1 MASSSKHRA
10 RLLASSA
17 LISTYLFFADFAYAG
32 AAIIPDAK
40 SLPKG
45 PKWAAQSF
53 LDLKAGSQRNI
64 GQIGLMG
71 PVFQNDRSMLFADF
85 RFMKDSRNNAEG
97 NYGLGYRRIVGEWVY
112 GGYGFFDHRETR
124 FNNIFNQVTVG
135 AEALSTTW
143 EARANV
149 YLPVSSKKLIRVEKP
164 VPTGRDRFEGGTVLH
179 EENLQMEKVD
189 IPMGGLDLELG
200 YQVLKGLRVYGA
212 AYYFRASGAP
222 TIRGGRIRVTYDI
235 NKYLALEG
243 QAQRDNIRK
252 NTYFAGVRLT
262 VPLYDVDKA
271 HKLTDVEKLMLRPV
285 VRDIDIVEQ
294 AVDREVLVDKLIPTV
309 PIEDVSIEEGAAH
322 TNSSLVGVYNLQDPQ
337 IQRALLKKMPKVS
350 AVFDVQEQKRV
361 SARDIKKRIIGIRHD
376 KAKSKRE
383 NESVQHLWKI
393 WRWREDYAHRDDEAT
408 MSPERK
414 LLLSQ
419 RELTSPSKSNS
430 SARFG
435 REPSIPPQNSSVRSR
450 RDLHSEFERVKQDEQ
465 QKVHNS
471 PISAADLVKKF
482 EEFSSDN
489 TRQINANS
497 VVRESVTKT
506 EVQETTLVV
515 SVSPSVSTSSMSA
528 ELSSS
533 QETKEH
539 GGSQPLDGVV
549 KVQSVARGYLSRKHQ
564 KQQSDLKKAV
574 VLGHKLWRG
583 KLAERAYQADRSDI
597 VTVQSLTRGYLS
609 RKHQKQQLDLKKA
622 VVLGQKLWRG
632 KLAERAYQADRSDI
646 VTVQSLTR
654 GNLARKH
661 QKQQLDLKKAVVLG
675 QKLWRGKLAERAYQA
690 DRSDIVTV
698 QSLTRGNLARK
709 HQKQQSDLKK
719 AVVLGQKLWRGKL
732 AERAYKSDRSDIV
745 TVQSLTRGNLAR
757 KHQKQQLDLKK
768 AVVLGQKLWRGRVAE
783 RAYQADRS
791 DIVTVQSLTRG
802 NLARKHQ
809 SELKEAVVL
818 GQNLWREKVK
828 ARQTRADSS
837 DVVTVQSLT
846 RGYLIR
852 KQQSELKKAV
862 VLGQKLWRRKLAER
876 AYKSDR
882 SDIVKV
888 QSLARGYLTR
898 KDQKQQSDLK
908 KAVVLGQNLWR
919 GKLAERAYKADRSD
933 IVTAQSFARG
943 YLIRKQQ
950 SELKKA
956 VVVGQ
961 QLWRGKLAERAY
973 KSDRSD
979 IVTAQSFARGYLIR
993 KQQSELKKAV
1003 ILGQKLW
1010 REKVR
1015 ARQIRADRSSI
1026 VTVQSLAR
1034 GYLARKRQ
1042 SELKKAV
1049 VLGQKLWRGKTA
1061 ASKLKA
1067 ETGAASTIQRV
1078 FRDYEGRKEAAKL
1091 KKAAIT
1097 IQNQWRKKVRAR
1109 QTRADRSSIV
1119 TAQSL
1124 VRGYLARKRQL
1135 ELKKAAIAVQKQW
1148 REKVR
1153 ARQTLADRS
1162 DKESPTIVP
1171 PANELVVYSGNLNHS
1186 TSLDDSLTDVEFVSA
1201 HEIHNNYENLVEPEM
1216 MIRLGHSADSEIDQK
1231 KFTERKNSF
1240 LISRD
1245 RALEGIS
1252 SLLDEHKNG
1261 VVEITNPHELG
1272 LKDFQLK
1279 HKGIEILERSS
1290 SKGVTKW
1297 TVANVE
1303 PKEKNE
1309 NFPPLVTNS
1318 DSSRQPTT
1326 VLGIQGNEEE
1336 SLIEKV
1342 LIPSQNLHPRAGDF
1356 AHLFEESDTDGP
1368 VLTELSGS
1376 VELSVNEESTKDRSA
1391 LSSSQNEE
1399 GVAKKE
1405 RIKVA
1410 SLHPRAG
1417 DFAHLFEESD
1427 TDGPVLTE
1435 LSNSLDSSVNEE
1447 STKERSVPTSSQNE
1461 EEVAKKER
1469 IKVASLHQRADEF
1482 AHLFEESD
1490 TDEPVLT
1497 ELSSSVEMPANEES
1511 TEDRSALS
1519 SSQNEEGVANKE
1531 NTSSPQKYPLNN
1543 GEVVKPFDN
1552 KPQLHPDAKKYA
1564 GKFGTN
1570 SGLHPD
1576 AKKYANEFG
1585 TNPGLHPNANEYADQ
1600 FVETPKKEGL
1610 FARIGRR
1617 IFGGKRS

>member
-1 MASSSKHRA
+1 
-10 RLLASSA
+10 
-17 LISTYLFFADFAYAG
+17 
-32 AAIIPDAK
+32 
-40 SLPKG
+40 
-45 PKWAAQSF
+45 
-53 LDLKAGSQRNI
+53 
-64 GQIGLMG
+64 
-71 PVFQNDRSMLFADF
+71 
-85 RFMKDSRNNAEG
+85 
-97 NYGLGYRRIVGEWVY
+97 
-112 GGYGFFDHRETR
+112 
-124 FNNIFNQVTVG
+124 
-135 AEALSTTW
+135 
-143 EARANV
+143 
-149 YLPVSSKKLIRVEKP
+149 
-164 VPTGRDRFEGGTVLH
+164 
-179 EENLQMEKVD
+179 
-189 IPMGGLDLELG
+189 
-200 YQVLKGLRVYGA
+200 
-212 AYYFRASGAP
+212 
-222 TIRGGRIRVTYDI
+222 
-235 NKYLALEG
+235 
-243 QAQRDNIRK
+243 
-252 NTYFAGVRLT
+252 
-262 VPLYDVDKA
+262 
-271 HKLTDVEKLMLRPV
+271 
-285 VRDIDIVEQ
+285 
-294 AVDREVLVDKLIPTV
+294 
-309 PIEDVSIEEGAAH
+309 
-322 TNSSLVGVYNLQDPQ
+322 
-337 IQRALLKKMPKVS
+337 
-350 AVFDVQEQKRV
+350 
-361 SARDIKKRIIGIRHD
+361 
-376 KAKSKRE
+376 
-383 NESVQHLWKI
+383 
-393 WRWREDYAHRDDEAT
+393 
-408 MSPERK
+408 
-414 LLLSQ
+414 
-419 RELTSPSKSNS
+419 
-430 SARFG
+430 
-435 REPSIPPQNSSVRSR
+435 
-450 RDLHSEFERVKQDEQ
+450 
-465 QKVHNS
+465 
-471 PISAADLVKKF
+471 
-482 EEFSSDN
+482 
-489 TRQINANS
+489 
-497 VVRESVTKT
+497 
-506 EVQETTLVV
+506 
-515 SVSPSVSTSSMSA
+515 
-528 ELSSS
+528 
-533 QETKEH
+533 
-539 GGSQPLDGVV
+539 
-549 KVQSVARGYLSRKHQ
+549 
-564 KQQSDLKKAV
+564 
-574 VLGHKLWRG
+574 
-583 KLAERAYQADRSDI
+583 
-597 VTVQSLTRGYLS
+597 
-609 RKHQKQQLDLKKA
+609 
-622 VVLGQKLWRG
+622 
-632 KLAERAYQADRSDI
+632 
-646 VTVQSLTR
+646 
-654 GNLARKH
+654 
-661 QKQQLDLKKAVVLG
+661 
-675 QKLWRGKLAERAYQA
+675 
-690 DRSDIVTV
+690 
-698 QSLTRGNLARK
+698 
-709 HQKQQSDLKK
+709 
-719 AVVLGQKLWRGKL
+719 
-732 AERAYKSDRSDIV
+732 
-745 TVQSLTRGNLAR
+745 
-757 KHQKQQLDLKK
+757 
-768 AVVLGQKLWRGRVAE
+768 
-783 RAYQADRS
+783 
-791 DIVTVQSLTRG
+791 
-802 NLARKHQ
+802 
-809 SELKEAVVL
+809 
-818 GQNLWREKVK
+818 
-828 ARQTRADSS
+828 
-837 DVVTVQSLT
+837 
-846 RGYLIR
+846 
-852 KQQSELKKAV
+852 
-862 VLGQKLWRRKLAER
+862 LWRRKLAER

-919 GKLAERAYKADRSD
+919 GKLAERAYKA
-933 IVTAQSFARG
+933 
-943 YLIRKQQ
+943 
-950 SELKKA
+950 
-956 VVVGQ
+956 
-961 QLWRGKLAERAY
+961 
-973 KSDRSD
+973 DRSD

-1148 REKVR
+1148 REKGR

>member
-597 VTVQSLTRGYLS
+597 VTVQS
-609 RKHQKQQLDLKKA
+609 
-622 VVLGQKLWRG
+622 V
-632 KLAERAYQADRSDI
+632 
-646 VTVQSLTR
+646 
-654 GNLARKH
+654 
-661 QKQQLDLKKAVVLG
+661 
-675 QKLWRGKLAERAYQA
+675 
-690 DRSDIVTV
+690 
-698 QSLTRGNLARK
+698 
-709 HQKQQSDLKK
+709 
-719 AVVLGQKLWRGKL
+719 
-732 AERAYKSDRSDIV
+732 
-745 TVQSLTRGNLAR
+745 TRGNLAR

-919 GKLAERAYKADRSD
+919 GKLAERAYKA
-933 IVTAQSFARG
+933 
-943 YLIRKQQ
+943 
-950 SELKKA
+950 
-956 VVVGQ
+956 
-961 QLWRGKLAERAY
+961 
-973 KSDRSD
+973 DRSD